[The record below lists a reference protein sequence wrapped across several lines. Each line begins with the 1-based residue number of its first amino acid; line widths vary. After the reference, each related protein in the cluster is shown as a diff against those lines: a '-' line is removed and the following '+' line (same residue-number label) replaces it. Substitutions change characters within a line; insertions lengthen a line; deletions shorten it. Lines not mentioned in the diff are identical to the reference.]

1 MIGAAILAARPSRNR
16 MTFIPAAPNA
26 PLNIRPVSG
35 RADLLAFIRAPG
47 QFYAGATGFSEP
59 LEFERLA
66 THDSRKATF
75 FRHGQTQYFLASRG
89 ARVVGRIAAIR
100 DEWTREIHGPDTGFF
115 GFFDCLEDE
124 EAAHGLLAAASAWV
138 KAAGGREIRGPFSHS
153 INEETG
159 LMISGFDERPVLMMP
174 YHPPFLGP
182 MVENFGFTKIMDIE
196 AYDYP
201 TGAAGFRKRIES
213 AQKAGINIRTLRS
226 EDYPAEIRTIVEI
239 FNDAWSRNWG
249 FVPFA
254 EAEIAHLAESLKPIL
269 VPELVLFAKIGGKPV
284 AMAVTLP
291 NIAEIAR
298 DFHGKLL
305 PFNWV
310 RLLTGL
316 RKNGVASARVPLM
329 GLRQEFQNTMLGMGA
344 LLGLFAT
351 LDNNLAMRGIR
362 NVELSWILET
372 NDPMQRL
379 LRVLNARKY
388 KIWRIYS
395 KPL

>member
-1 MIGAAILAARPSRNR
+1 MVSGLPANAPLTIRPVENR
-16 MTFIPAAPNA
+16 ADLMTFI
-26 PLNIRPVSG
+26 RV
-35 RADLLAFIRAPG
+35 PG
-47 QFYAGATGFSEP
+47 KIYAGAPGFSEP

-66 THDSRKATF
+66 THDPRKAPF
-75 FRHGQTQYFLASRG
+75 FRHGKAQYFNAARG
-89 ARVVGRIAAIR
+89 GRAIGRIAAIR
-100 DEWTREIHGPDTGFF
+100 DEWTHAVHGPDTGFF
-115 GFFDCLEDE
+115 GFFDCAEDE
-124 EAAHGLLAAASAWV
+124 EAARALLEAAGTWV

-174 YHPPFLGP
+174 YHPPFLGR
-182 MVENFGFTKIMDIE
+182 MVENSGFSKIMDVE
-196 AYDYP
+196 AWDYA
-201 TGAAGFRKRIES
+201 TGASGLRKRLES
-213 AQKAGINIRTLRS
+213 AKAAGIHIRTLRS
-226 EDYPAEIRTIVEI
+226 EHYPAEIRTIVEI
-239 FNDAWSRNWG
+239 FNDAWARNWG

-269 VPELVLFAKIGGKPV
+269 VPELVLFAEIGGKPV

-291 NIAEIAR
+291 NVAEIAQ
-298 DFHGKLL
+298 DFRGKLL

-310 RLLTGL
+310 KLLRGL
-316 RKNGVASARVPLM
+316 RKGGVASARVPLM
-329 GLRQEFQNTMLGMGA
+329 GLRQEFQNTMPGMGA

-351 LDNNLAMRGIR
+351 LDNHLAMRGIR

-379 LRVLNARKY
+379 LRVLNARRY
-388 KIWRIYS
+388 KTWRIYA